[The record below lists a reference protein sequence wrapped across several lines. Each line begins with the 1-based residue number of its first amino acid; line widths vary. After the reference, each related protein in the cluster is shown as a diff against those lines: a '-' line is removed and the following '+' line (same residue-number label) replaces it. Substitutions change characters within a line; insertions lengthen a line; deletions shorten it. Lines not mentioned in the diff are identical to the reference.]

1 MTSAS
6 ALHSG
11 SAPATAL
18 PTTQVTAFHNK
29 SNRRKVKDF
38 NDSVTCSLC
47 RGYLIEATTIN
58 DCLHTFCRSCIVH
71 YLESNKYCPKC
82 KSYNNKTITVA
93 NLRSDR
99 ILKSLVYK
107 LVPGLFKS
115 ENQRMAKFYI
125 DQQARDDSA
134 ATSQKLPDHNYMD
147 DQNFFSPDELISLSL
162 QYHHDSIVDYDPKST
177 TLPVTYLHC
186 PAAVTIHHLYK
197 FILTKNGL
205 QLGNERIQ
213 MDIIYEDE
221 ILPHEFTLMDVAY
234 CYDYK
239 RVSWMRLFYRIFIR
253 PTAKPTATTTTYN
266 VGSDKNSN
274 ENNNSGG
281 GGREHDAN
289 NKSGSNDSNNN
300 SSNDANLSESQGNA
314 EPSSSPS
321 SPPGKGSGSSSDTSG
336 NVASAT
342 AVDTSEERIKANT
355 DDANT
360 HVVGV
365 CGGASD
371 RLSEATEKVIP
382 QPPEASCYKSVE
394 SKYDNKLIIT
404 KTNKTDKGNSDKR
417 EKETLKLVLVSK
429 KSDKKDAKLI
439 YSNKSESKS
448 SKSPK
453 QISPSASVSSSD
465 FKRLRSNDIRYSNY
479 ETASYSVS
487 SSSKTVSVAGNGKS
501 GAVPVDDSRKSESQ
515 NAKKHNKINND
526 YKYISD
532 SSGKK
537 LVEDNSRN
545 KVSAV
550 VNETN
555 GTVPT
560 GEVKTKHEKSKSS
573 PQRNES
579 NVAMLP
585 ITASGS
591 SSASAER
598 SEKSSELKCYVNL
611 KKQMVVS
618 PLSSTVEAN
627 ANRKPEV
634 PKLKIELSSLK
645 TKISIPKADFEKSPK
660 STHSS
665 TSSSAA
671 TSPTTSSSTSDKS
684 PLWSRPDEG
693 GKPVDA
699 QKIDIE
705 EYAKTIGLKPVRK
718 IGEGEGK
725 KKKKNSSTSS
735 PDPSSSHR
743 KRKKAKHSK
752 EAGGKRRKLHA
763 EISSQQDESLKMK
776 VKLTEKPS
784 KHDRKPSEE
793 ITPKEPTKQNAEVGP
808 PLPLPCP
815 SALSSSSST
824 TTTTIAAVEK
834 AIVTPVPSPKED
846 SSKVID
852 ITKGDDDDDVKII
865 ELPTLDVLS
874 SPLDSGTTKCGAI
887 STEKLTTIATR
898 VNELPKLPSLGG
910 SDGSTKAKINEMRA
924 IRHKPMVYIPSLD
937 KSLTESSSTINSI
950 IESVQAKTGF
960 IDSDNDVQIVS
971 TSRLETGNSLPSKTT
986 LPSLVPSKP
995 SAAGLSMKPPTMIPS
1010 TANSRTVSANNIPR
1024 SQQRTGTQPSVFSP
1038 RHIPNYPPL
1047 ALQSVQKKVAP
1058 QPTYSANVYHPR
1070 SANPALKRSTSVDST
1085 PTYNIPPKTPRCDL
1099 MELNAQNRFMKKPI
1113 YAPMFNFVKGAS
1125 LARNGNPNMPTSAND
1140 VPYKSPISST
1150 YTKEVNTKKSVPSLL
1165 LPPSS
1170 ISVTK
1175 MSDMVPQPPPTDNR
1189 PALEIVRIP
1198 STAPVADKP
1207 HQAPTSNAVSKSSL
1221 TPKTTRP
1228 PPPTIPLI
1236 KIKKSVSLPEQP
1248 TSPISPSVFQVT
1260 SSGTNSSNNLT
1271 TSSASSQDTSG
1282 ALDLTTR
1289 ANDDLIILES
1299 SDSLTSKLNG
1309 NEPKTRLVKGPT
1321 GDRRQEVQNKAI
1333 SDGKIEIDSNRL
1345 ELINSLI
1352 QTSAASMIKA
1362 GSGVMAKFQSAGIPG
1377 LKLPADMIGY
1387 AISSTS
1393 SSSVPKLGLTYTS
1406 TSTAMTTSTVKSIPM
1421 PKLAEI
1427 NRNRN
1432 AAARQPNPSVRSI
1445 PNPSALAF
1453 RNQIATAISSSSG
1466 LLTSPS
1472 PASFSLASK
1481 NSTIT
1486 SLSPTSPARVMNI
1499 NMKLNNVNTVG
1510 QKSSVNNN
1518 GIGSAADTF
1527 SCIGSFG
1534 KTHTSTVSTST
1545 GSVSSASANL
1555 NGNRNNNNN
1564 SSSINNNNNNS
1575 SSRND
1580 VSSTSGNSS
1589 NNNNNNNSSSTNG
1602 GKKTIEKVAAGLRA
1616 AAATATTST
1625 SNGNHNSNGSATTT
1639 TTAGVGSTGAS
1650 IGKNGVNVV

>member
-1 MTSAS
+1 MTTAS
-6 ALHSG
+6 ALHG
-11 SAPATAL
+11 GLAEAVVTTLPA
-18 PTTQVTAFHNK
+18 TTQVTAFQ
-29 SNRRKVKDF
+29 SRTNRRKVKDF

-58 DCLHTFCRSCIVH
+58 DCLHTFCRSCIVR

-93 NLRSDR
+93 NLRPDR

-107 LVPGLFKS
+107 LVPGLYKS
-115 ENQRMAKFYI
+115 ENQRMARFYS
-125 DQQARDDSA
+125 DQQPRDEPATNNQKPPDS
-134 ATSQKLPDHNYMD
+134 NYLD

-162 QYHHDSIVDYDPKST
+162 QYHHDSIADYDPKST
-177 TLPVTYLHC
+177 TLPITYLHC

-205 QLGNERIQ
+205 QLGNGRIQ

-281 GGREHDAN
+281 AGGERDAN
-289 NKSGSNDSNNN
+289 NKSGSNDTNNN
-300 SSNDANLSESQGNA
+300 SSNDVNLSESTGNA
-314 EPSSSPS
+314 EPLSSPS
-321 SPPGKGSGSSSDTSG
+321 SPPAKGSGNGSETSG
-336 NVASAT
+336 RVASI
-342 AVDTSEERIKANT
+342 DSCEGRIKAGTGGAT
-355 DDANT
+355 DT

-365 CGGASD
+365 CGATRGA
-371 RLSEATEKVIP
+371 RLSAAAEQES
-382 QPPEASCYKSVE
+382 SCYMSVE

-404 KTNKTDKGNSDKR
+404 KTSKADKGNSEKK

-429 KSDKKDAKLI
+429 KTSDKKDAKVI
-439 YSNKSESKS
+439 YSKSDAKS

-453 QISPSASVSSSD
+453 QISPSASISSCD
-465 FKRLRSNDIRYSNY
+465 FKRLRSNDIRYSSY
-479 ETASYSVS
+479 ETVSSYSVS
-487 SSSKTVSVAGNGKS
+487 SSSKAASANGS
-501 GAVPVDDSRKSESQ
+501 GKNSAVPGDDSKKSDSQ
-515 NAKKHNKINND
+515 NTRKHNKINND
-526 YKYISD
+526 YNYVSD

-537 LVEDNSRN
+537 ITEDNSRN
-545 KVSAV
+545 KAS
-550 VNETN
+550 EIN
-555 GTVPT
+555 GTGLA
-560 GEVKTKHEKSKSS
+560 GETKTKHEKSKSS

-579 NVAMLP
+579 NLALLA
-585 ITASGS
+585 ITATGTGNGT
-591 SSASAER
+591 ATER

-611 KKQMVVS
+611 KKQTVVS
-618 PLSSTVEAN
+618 PLAAAVEAN
-627 ANRKPEV
+627 HKPEV
-634 PKLKIELSSLK
+634 PKLKIELPSLK

-660 STHSS
+660 SAHSSS

-684 PLWSRPDEG
+684 PQWSRSDDG
-693 GKPVDA
+693 AKPVDA

-718 IGEGEGK
+718 IDEGDGK
-725 KKKKNSSTSS
+725 KKKKNSSTYS
-735 PDPSSSHR
+735 PDPASFHR

-752 EAGGKRRKLHA
+752 EAGSKRRKLHA
-763 EISSQQDESLKMK
+763 EISSQHDESLKMK
-776 VKLTEKPS
+776 VKFTEKPS

-808 PLPLPCP
+808 SLPQPVP
-815 SALSSSSST
+815 SSSPST
-824 TTTTIAAVEK
+824 KTSAAAAAVV
-834 AIVTPVPSPKED
+834 ASTIDTPVPLPKED

-865 ELPTLDVLS
+865 ESPTFGALPA
-874 SPLDSGTTKCGAI
+874 PMSGVGTKKSVANV
-887 STEKLTTIATR
+887 EKPTTIATR
-898 VNELPKLPSLGG
+898 VNELPKLPSIGG

-937 KSLTESSSTINSI
+937 KSLTESSSTIDSI

-971 TSRLETGNSLPSKTT
+971 TGRLEPGNGLPSKSTM
-986 LPSLVPSKP
+986 PSLVPSKAGP
-995 SAAGLSMKPPTMIPS
+995 AGLTMKPPTMIPS
-1010 TANSRTVSANNIPR
+1010 TVNNRTGPTNNSIPR
-1024 SQQRTGTQPSVFSP
+1024 SQQRTSNQPAVFSP
-1038 RHIPNYPPL
+1038 RHTPNYPPL
-1047 ALQSVQKKVAP
+1047 ALQSVQKRILP
-1058 QPTYSANVYHPR
+1058 QQAYSANSVYQPR
-1070 SANPALKRSTSVDST
+1070 SANAAFKRSTSVDSGS
-1085 PTYNIPPKTPRCDL
+1085 TYNIPPKTPRVDL
-1099 MELNAQNRFMKKPI
+1099 MELNAQNRLMKKPI

-1150 YTKEVNTKKSVPSLL
+1150 YTKEVNPKKSVPSLL

-1175 MSDMVPQPPPTDNR
+1175 MTDITPQPPPVDNR

-1207 HQAPTSNAVSKSSL
+1207 NQVSVANATASKSNL

-1260 SSGTNSSNNLT
+1260 STGTNSSKNLT
-1271 TSSASSQDTSG
+1271 TSTASSQDTSG

-1309 NEPKTRLVKGPT
+1309 NEPKPRATKAPT
-1321 GDRRQEVQNKAI
+1321 GDRRPEAQNKTT
-1333 SDGKIEIDSNRL
+1333 SDGKVEIDSNRL

-1393 SSSVPKLGLTYTS
+1393 SNSSNMPKLGLTYSSATP
-1406 TSTAMTTSTVKSIPM
+1406 TTTTTVKSIPM
-1421 PKLAEI
+1421 PKLTEI

-1432 AAARQPNPSVRSI
+1432 AAVRQPNPSVRNI

-1453 RNQIATAISSSSG
+1453 RNQTTAAISSSSG
-1466 LLTSPS
+1466 LLTSTS
-1472 PASFSLASK
+1472 SASFSLAS
-1481 NSTIT
+1481 NSSPIT
-1486 SLSPTSPARVMNI
+1486 SLTTTSPATRVMNL
-1499 NMKLNNVNTVG
+1499 NMKLNNVNTAG

-1518 GIGSAADTF
+1518 GIGSTADTF
-1527 SCIGSFG
+1527 SSIGTFG
-1534 KTHTSTVSTST
+1534 KTHTNSVSTTTS
-1545 GSVSSASANL
+1545 SVSSASANL
-1555 NGNRNNNNN
+1555 NGN
-1564 SSSINNNNNNS
+1564 SSSNSINNNNNNNNK
-1575 SSRND
+1575 ND
-1580 VSSTSGNSS
+1580 NVSSTSGSS
-1589 NNNNNNNSSSTNG
+1589 NNNNNNNNNSTNG
-1602 GKKTIEKVAAGLRA
+1602 GKKTIEKVAAGLKA
-1616 AAATATTST
+1616 AAATATTTST
-1625 SNGNHNSNGSATTT
+1625 TVVAAASVSNGNHSSNGNATTT
-1639 TTAGVGSTGAS
+1639 SGGTG